1 MVTDSTAY
9 TNETTLDALVKEYAE
24 VTATIENQQRVLDE
38 IKAELLLKMEEEQI
52 KTHEV
57 QDGGKVYRA
66 TYVQATRTEIDEQG
80 LSQVID
86 LMPYSKVVLDKKAL
100 ESAMETGDADPF
112 VVGQYVTERKVKPSV
127 RFSIRAAEDS

>member
-80 LSQVID
+80 LSQVMD
-86 LMPYSKVVLDKKAL
+86 LAPYSKVVLDKKAL

>member
-9 TNETTLDALVKEYAE
+9 TNETTMDALVKEYAE

>member
-1 MVTDSTAY
+1 MATDNQPS
-9 TNETTLDALVKEYAE
+9 LDDLVKEYAE

-38 IKAELLLKMEEEQI
+38 IKAELLDRMEEEQI

-80 LSQVID
+80 LSQVMD